1 LTGPFRA
8 AIIPAWSAS
17 LLARAPRGAS
27 LRLQLRHAPLLLAL
41 GCAGAAPRHELDGD
55 ALGDLRAQLSA
66 QSALVAQQQR
76 RIEELEIRFTAL
88 GARTQPAPVKTEPAA
103 PVAPRPVLKTIQL
116 GEGKGRRL
124 RRERPNPVERAPRLP
139 SSLELKE
146 PDQAV
151 LESLAEPTQPTV
163 DQHVAEAAS
172 ADFEWAAAVH
182 KLNDG
187 DHSAAEVDLLAF
199 AAAHPRHTAADN
211 ALYLA
216 GLARESR
223 GDCRGALELFE
234 SVPRRYPAGDAVPQ
248 ALLEK
253 GRCLSTLGK
262 ADEARAALSALGKEH
277 PDAPEAGVARQLLHD
292 L

>member
-1 LTGPFRA
+1 M
-8 AIIPAWSAS
+8 
-17 LLARAPRGAS
+17 
-27 LRLQLRHAPLLLAL
+27 
-41 GCAGAAPRHELDGD
+41 
-55 ALGDLRAQLSA
+55 
-66 QSALVAQQQR
+66 AQQQR
-76 RIEELEIRFTAL
+76 RIEQLEIRLTAL
-88 GARTQPAPVKTEPAA
+88 GARPQPAPVKVEPPA
-103 PVAPRPVLKTIQL
+103 PGVLRPALKTIQL

-124 RRERPNPVERAPRLP
+124 LRERPNPVERAPRLP
-139 SSLELKE
+139 SSVELKE
-146 PDQAV
+146 PDEAV
-151 LESLAEPTQPTV
+151 LESLAEQSQPAA
-163 DQHVAEAAS
+163 DPHVAEAAS
-172 ADFEWAAAVH
+172 ADFAWAAAVQ

-187 DHSAAEVDLLAF
+187 DHAAAEVDLLAF

-216 GLARESR
+216 GLVRETR

-262 ADEARAALSALGKEH
+262 AAEARAVLSALGKDH
-277 PDAPEAGVARQLLHD
+277 PDAPEAGVARQLLQD